1 VSGLRGRER
10 REMKKGK
17 EKTGCFRV
25 FVFSSYKKSEGVR
38 GSLFWRMVDLSGLA
52 SAVFS
57 CCYCC
62 GSKRGGRIPLFGVVV
77 FFGAGPGVFRWLLI
91 GKAYHQCLYDDG

>member
-17 EKTGCFRV
+17 EKTNCFCV
-25 FVFSSYKKSEGVR
+25 FELQKERRCLWEFVLAHGGFERSCER
-38 GSLFWRMVDLSGLA
+38 CLFLLLLLLESWCFL
-52 SAVFS
+52 
-57 CCYCC
+57 
-62 GSKRGGRIPLFGVVV
+62 
-77 FFGAGPGVFRWLLI
+77 GAGPGFFRWLLI